1 MFYSTEVVLTSRKY
15 GVATVWLVATLGSKS
30 TLKKVSRKAILDV
43 DVVKACE
50 TIENPDAPM
59 ALRLQSNLLYGVTR
73 VYAQQCGYVLSDAE
87 SARNNLRAMLRVV
100 QQAELEKE
108 GANKGRVEQL
118 VLQDDPDFLPGLD
131 LMPRDL
137 DDLNLHID
145 FNDTQMSITPGS
157 LQSHLHDGSQ
167 QSIGGLDLPPSHS
180 SSLGGAVAG
189 RDTFSIRGDSGPG
202 TGLRSAPRLLDDD
215 DLGLDLGVE
224 TMRQPPLPS
233 GKLVSGSDL
242 ADGEWDNS
250 AHDQPILDI
259 VDDGLMN
266 IDNDDE
272 NILGA
277 SFADGTA
284 ASCNGEDQDQG
295 NTESASAMAAVR
307 KMRKGRTKKTTAMD
321 KHTTLHNSDIS
332 EWSRNYIANML
343 KDGQG
348 KETARL
354 NHIAKKNAEHW
365 VLDAGVFFGQGLRGP
380 LDMFSGAALIEA
392 FTGMRPNYGKKR
404 DLNDAEA
411 TSSSPK
417 RARISGLCS
426 DENGQ
431 GEIVQYDNDDV
442 QMDHNIDQEIEVG
455 REAPTPLGDRQ
466 NSSIFPWNSQSGIKE
481 SRGGGLPTSAS
492 FGGGPLNL
500 LPSRRGSRLTSASPL
515 LGRGIN
521 PDEVNFQL
529 SDIQLSG
536 EDEFELYGAAAVVD
550 TQKAA
555 ESQWQRAALTGES
568 SNFLEFVQS
577 AIDREEEGMRVG
589 IAFESLLPPAN
600 NTHIVAAQAL
610 LHVLSLGSKSVLKV
624 EQREPF
630 DEIWLET

>member
-1 MFYSTEVVLTSRKY
+1 MFYSAEVLTSRKY

-59 ALRLQSNLLYGVTR
+59 ALRLQSNLL
-73 VYAQQCGYVLSDAE
+73 QVLPLRRLTVALTDAE
-87 SARNNLRAMLRVV
+87 SARNNMRAMLRVV

-118 VLQDDPDFLPGLD
+118 VLQDDPDFLPALD

-137 DDLNLHID
+137 EHLNLHID

-157 LQSHLHDGSQ
+157 LQSHLDDGSQ
-167 QSIGGLDLPPSHS
+167 QSIGGLDVPSSHRS
-180 SSLGGAVAG
+180 FLGGVVGG
-189 RDTFSIRGDSGPG
+189 RGTFSIRDNSAPV
-202 TGLRSAPRLLDDD
+202 TGLRSTPRLLDDD

-224 TMRQPPLPS
+224 TVRQPAVPS

-242 ADGEWDNS
+242 ADGGADNS
-250 AHDQPILDI
+250 AHDQPMLDA

-266 IDNDDE
+266 INNDDE
-272 NILGA
+272 NILDA
-277 SFADGTA
+277 IFADGPA
-284 ASCNGEDQDQG
+284 ASHNGEDQNQG

-307 KMRKGRTKKTTAMD
+307 KMRKGRTKKITAMD

-332 EWSRNYIANML
+332 EWSRNYVANML

-365 VLDAGVFFGQGLRGP
+365 VLDAGLFFGQGLRGP

-392 FTGMRPNYGKKR
+392 FTGINPNNRKKR
-404 DLNDAEA
+404 DLDDLEPA
-411 TSSSPK
+411 SSSPK
-417 RARISGLCS
+417 RSRISGPYS
-426 DENGQ
+426 DENSQ
-431 GEIVQYDNDDV
+431 GEIVQYYDDGI
-442 QMDHNIDQEIEVG
+442 QMDHNGDQEIEYG

-466 NSSIFPWNSQSGIKE
+466 NSSIFPWNSQSGFKE
-481 SRGGGLPTSAS
+481 SRGGGLLTSAS

-500 LPSRRGSRLTSASPL
+500 LPPRRGSRLTSASPL

-521 PDEVNFQL
+521 HDEVNFQL
-529 SDIQLSG
+529 SDIHLSG

-577 AIDREEEGMRVG
+577 AIDREEDGMHVG

-600 NTHIVAAQAL
+600 NTRIVAAQAL
-610 LHVLSLGSKSVLKV
+610 LHVLSLGSKGVLKV
-624 EQREPF
+624 EQREQF